1 MNNLSTWIQSLLAA
15 AIGGAA
21 SSLLSTLAM
30 PDAFNTT
37 HDGMIHIAKAAM
49 IGAAVPVLT
58 LLKQSPLP
66 TTVAKETTTLTKET
80 TISPA
85 PESKP

>member
-1 MNNLSTWIQSLLAA
+1 MTTKAWLYALVAA

-21 SSLLSTLAM
+21 SSLLSALAM
-30 PDAFNTT
+30 PDAFNMT
-37 HDGMIHIAKAAM
+37 HDGLVHIAKAAM

-66 TTVAKETTTLTKET
+66 IAEVTVTETKSTTATVEGKN
-80 TISPA
+80 
-85 PESKP
+85 

>member
-1 MNNLSTWIQSLLAA
+1 MNNLSTWVQSLLAA

-21 SSLLSTLAM
+21 SALLSALAM

-37 HDGMIHIAKAAM
+37 HDGLVHIAKAAF
-49 IGAAVPVLT
+49 IGAAIPVLT

-66 TTVAKETTTLTKET
+66 TTIAKETTTLTKET
-80 TISPA
+80 TVIPA
-85 PESKP
+85 PEPKP